1 MFCNNCG
8 KPNLDEAS
16 FCASCGA
23 PLARPVGAP
32 APPAAPFQPRTSGM
46 AVASLVLGILGITA
60 LVGLILGIISLVQTN
75 RSRGRLRGQGLAIA
89 GICVSAFMMVFILPA
104 MLFPVFM
111 RASTSARKV
120 RATADIQNLTSAVDL
135 YAADNGAP
143 PTTMQGLEALQVR
156 PTVPPVPMNWN
167 GPYLGTSDIPRD
179 PWGNPYHYAYPGE
192 LNQDG
197 FDIISYG
204 ADGRP
209 GGFGLSDEDIS
220 NADFAGE
227 LSPGGYRYRGYR

>member
-8 KPNLDEAS
+8 KPNPNETS

-23 PLARPVGAP
+23 PLAQAVGAP
-32 APPAAPFQPRTSGM
+32 APPAAAVKPTTSGM
-46 AVASLVLGILGITA
+46 AIASLVLGILGITA
-60 LVGLILGIISLVQTN
+60 LLGLILGIVSLVQIN

-89 GICVSAFMMVFILPA
+89 GICVSAFMLVAILPA

-111 RASTSARKV
+111 RARISAR
-120 RATADIQNLTSAVDL
+120 RAQAEADIRVLAVAIDL

-143 PTTMQGLEALQVR
+143 PTTMQGLEALQAQ
-156 PTVPPVPMNWN
+156 PTTPPVPRNWN
-167 GPYLGTSDIPRD
+167 GPYVETQGIPRD
-179 PWGNPYHYAYPGE
+179 PWGNPYHYACPGE

-197 FDIISYG
+197 YDIISYG

-209 GGFGLSDEDIS
+209 GGVGLWDADIS
-220 NADFAGE
+220 NAE
-227 LSPGGYRYRGYR
+227 L

>member
-1 MFCNNCG
+1 
-8 KPNLDEAS
+8 
-16 FCASCGA
+16 
-23 PLARPVGAP
+23 
-32 APPAAPFQPRTSGM
+32 M

-60 LVGLILGIISLVQTN
+60 LVGLILGIVSLVQAN
-75 RSRGRLRGQGLAIA
+75 RSRGRLGGQGLAIA
-89 GICVSAFMMVFILPA
+89 GICVSAFMLVAILPA

-111 RASTSARKV
+111 RARSSALRV
-120 RATADIQNLTSAVDL
+120 RAMTDIRALGVAIDL

-143 PTTMQGLEALQVR
+143 PTTMQGLEALQAR

-167 GPYLGTSDIPRD
+167 GPYIKTQQISRD
-179 PWGNPYHYAYPGE
+179 PWGNPYHYACPGE

-197 FDIISYG
+197 YDIISYG